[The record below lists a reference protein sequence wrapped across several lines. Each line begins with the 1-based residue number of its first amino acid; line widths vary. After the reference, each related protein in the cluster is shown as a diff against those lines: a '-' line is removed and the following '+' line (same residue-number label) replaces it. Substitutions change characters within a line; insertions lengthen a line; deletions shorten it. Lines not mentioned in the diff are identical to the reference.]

1 MWASSMPSTAECR
14 LAERQANVGVG
25 SNDVFVRAAK
35 VTDAAALIKLN
46 EEFRENMLRWQ
57 QEDDDAEYPVL
68 DFDDVEFI
76 LTEEDNQ
83 NLIVLCEKPSGGRR
97 QARIIGYS
105 YAYDEPWEAHEA
117 AKKDKGNG
125 KGKRKD
131 ENTSLYIA
139 EVVIHASTCQQALVS
154 AEKRAARTPTRDSS
168 LFQQAGPTLSCINLS
183 QSGLT
188 IAWSCAQ
195 MFVAKS
201 ERGRGLGDVLLFET
215 LNRRCK
221 TFPRSHLYVSSR
233 NTTAVAIYNKFGFVQ
248 SDKPSGDISH
258 DLVRMQARMQA
269 RIS

>member
-1 MWASSMPSTAECR
+1 MPSPDHVT
-14 LAERQANVGVG
+14 ERQALQGVG
-25 SNDVFVRAAK
+25 CDVFVRAAK
-35 VTDAAALIKLN
+35 VTDATALIKLN

-83 NLIVLCEKPSGGRR
+83 NLIVLCEKPSGVGGRR

-105 YAYDEPWEAHEA
+105 YAYDEPWEVKGEA
-117 AKKDKGNG
+117 SKQDKGNG
-125 KGKRKD
+125 KGKQKD
-131 ENTSLYIA
+131 EKNTSLYIA
-139 EVVIHASTCQQALVS
+139 EVKIVLIASFRETRRFVLSAAAPRPLV
-154 AEKRAARTPTRDSS
+154 APWPACKEVT
-168 LFQQAGPTLSCINLS
+168 LFLCE
-183 QSGLT
+183 
-188 IAWSCAQ
+188 Q

-233 NTTAVAIYNKFGFVQ
+233 NTTAVAIYNKFGFVE

-258 DLVRMQARMQA
+258 DLVRVQAA
-269 RIS
+269 RFLLRVFRWVAC